1 MILLVLTI
9 VAVFSLGVG
18 MFLGAWLRSMEEENE
33 YHDALD
39 SLKRMRGA

>member
-1 MILLVLTI
+1 MILVILTF

-18 MFLGAWLRSMEEENE
+18 LFLGAWLRSMEVESE

-39 SLKRMRGA
+39 SLRRIKGA

>member
-1 MILLVLTI
+1 MILLVLVT
-9 VAVFSLGVG
+9 VAAFALGVG
-18 MFLGAWLRSMEEENE
+18 MFLGAWLRSMEEEND

>member
-1 MILLVLTI
+1 MLLLVLTI
-9 VAVFSLGVG
+9 VAVFSLFVG
-18 MFLGAWLRSMEEENE
+18 MVLGAWLRSMEIESD

>member
-9 VAVFSLGVG
+9 VAVVALATG
-18 MFLGAWLRSMEEENE
+18 MFLGAWLRSVELESD

-39 SLKRMRGA
+39 SLRKVRGG

>member
-1 MILLVLTI
+1 MILLVLTV
-9 VAVFSLGVG
+9 VAVLSLGVG
-18 MFLGAWLRSMEEENE
+18 MFLGAWLRSMEVEAD

>member
-9 VAVFSLGVG
+9 VAVFALGVG
-18 MFLGAWLRSMEEENE
+18 MFLGAWLRSMEIESD

-39 SLKRMRGA
+39 SLRRIKGA